1 MVEPPPNLD
10 ARLRTRTGLVLLLL
24 ALAALVSLPFTL
36 MFAFSSP
43 LLLDAPRSQGDPSL
57 AVALLV
63 ILATPALAITLIAIS
78 VKTLLRYSAKGFGLS
93 LTLAALWL
101 ASLPLLNWVV
111 T

>member
-1 MVEPPPNLD
+1 MPNLD
-10 ARLRTRTGLVLLLL
+10 ARLRTKPGLVLLLL
-24 ALAALVSLPFTL
+24 ALAALISLPFEL

-43 LLLDAPRSQGDPSL
+43 LLLDAPQSQGDPNL
-57 AVALLV
+57 AVSLLV
-63 ILATPALAITLIAIS
+63 VLTAPALAIALIAAS
-78 VKTLLRYSAKGFGLS
+78 VKTLLRYTQTGFALS